1 MNHLRSLVN
10 DLKSQLGQM
19 DINQTVDSHELQK
32 IIGEQKNV
40 RFLFFQNILREYFR
54 NWVI

>member
-40 RFLFFQNILREYFR
+40 RF
-54 NWVI
+54 